1 MTEAPRW
8 RLTNPHYLKVFELP
22 DGTRCEWEHK
32 ETARETGRTVRKL
45 FPVPIL
51 LNPSDPNDQNYRE
64 TGECI
69 VANEVE
75 GASNLQRDIIFEGKP
90 TPEMEPL
97 NDAAQAISDSMR
109 AKWDHPIDS
118 LPVNGGMTPQES
130 VFMQQMM
137 EAFARAAPPPAQP
150 TAITQAQFDE
160 LKGQIATLQ
169 AALATKAGPMSP
181 IPERRV

>member
-45 FPVPIL
+45 YPVPIL
-51 LNPSDPNDQNYRE
+51 LNPADPADCNYP
-64 TGECI
+64 GEII
-69 VANEVE
+69 VAHAVE
-75 GASNLQRDIIFEGKP
+75 GVSSLQRDIIFADPP

-97 NDAAQAISDSMR
+97 NETAQAITDSMR
-109 AKWDHPIDS
+109 HKWDHPIDS

-130 VFMQQMM
+130 VFMAQMM
-137 EAFARAAPPPAQP
+137 EAFAKMAPPPVAT
-150 TAITQAQFDE
+150 TAVTLDQYNE
-160 LKGQIATLQ
+160 LKEQVAALQ
-169 AALATKAGPMSP
+169 AALAAKAGPTSP
-181 IPERRV
+181 VPERRV